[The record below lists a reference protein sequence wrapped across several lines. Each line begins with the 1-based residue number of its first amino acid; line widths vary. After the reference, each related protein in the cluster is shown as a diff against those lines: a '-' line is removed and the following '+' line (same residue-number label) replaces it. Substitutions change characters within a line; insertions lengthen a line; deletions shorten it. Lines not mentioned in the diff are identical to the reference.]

1 MGRNNYFSALDAKNA
16 ADKAVREAIDS
27 QKQRVFGEIMQ
38 HAKNKQYNFRFY
50 PSTYEGCLY
59 PEVYNMLKQYG
70 YGVVCPD
77 DDGKCWEISWDSN
90 STPAL
95 RPSPIPGKWNN

>member
-38 HAKNKQYNFRFY
+38 HAKNKQYNFR
-50 PSTYEGCLY
+50 
-59 PEVYNMLKQYG
+59 
-70 YGVVCPD
+70 
-77 DDGKCWEISWDSN
+77 
-90 STPAL
+90 
-95 RPSPIPGKWNN
+95 